1 MQHNLSISQDNIKPI
16 TTALAKLL
24 DQDATTLASTLDTE
38 NQPPPKSLATQIED
52 MKSSLTRSRVQTKD
66 SRLKLTQEATK
77 LLALYH
83 HIIETSIRILE
94 QTIHGS
100 VARGTKAKA
109 DYLATVAEG
118 MSKKLGVQYGQ
129 LMAQV
134 YSPEVQ
140 AVLQSKR
147 DELEARNKT
156 MKRKVR
162 EAEEKLDE
170 YRVAGGMESVAKE
183 YAEILKESE
192 RIKSEIARLK
202 DGKKA

>member
-1 MQHNLSISQDNIKPI
+1 MNR
-16 TTALAKLL
+16 
-24 DQDATTLASTLDTE
+24 
-38 NQPPPKSLATQIED
+38 
-52 MKSSLTRSRVQTKD
+52 SLTRSRTQTND
-66 SRLKLTQEATK
+66 SRLKLTHEATK

-118 MSKKLGVQYGQ
+118 MSKKLGVHYGQ

-134 YSPEVQ
+134 YSPDMQ
-140 AVLQSKR
+140 AVLSSKR
-147 DELEARNKT
+147 DELEASNKT
-156 MKRKVR
+156 VKRKVR

-170 YRVAGGMESVAKE
+170 YKGVGGMEGVAKE

-192 RIKSEIARLK
+192 RVTAEIVRLK
-202 DGKKA
+202 DGKNGMKLI

>member
-1 MQHNLSISQDNIKPI
+1 
-16 TTALAKLL
+16 
-24 DQDATTLASTLDTE
+24 
-38 NQPPPKSLATQIED
+38 
-52 MKSSLTRSRVQTKD
+52 MKSSLTRSRIRTAN
-66 SRLKLTQEATK
+66 SRLKLTHEATK
-77 LLALYH
+77 LLALYQ

-129 LMAQV
+129 LMAQL
-134 YSPEVQ
+134 YSPDVQ

-147 DELEARNKT
+147 DELEARNRT

-162 EAEEKLDE
+162 EAEEKLEE
-170 YRVAGGMESVAKE
+170 YRGAGGMEGLAKE

-192 RIKSEIARLK
+192 RIEAEIVRLK
-202 DGKKA
+202 DGERV